1 VSGVSGSGKT
11 TLVKHGISKLLNREF
26 AFITLGGSVD
36 GAILKGHSYTYEGSS
51 WGKIVQILIDSKCMN
66 PVIYFDEL
74 DKISDTPKG
83 EEIAIALTKNK

>member
-1 VSGVSGSGKT
+1 MGGATDSSFLEG
-11 TLVKHGISKLLNREF
+11 HG
-26 AFITLGGSVD
+26 
-36 GAILKGHSYTYEGSS
+36 YTYEGST

-83 EEIAIALTKNK
+83 EEIAEFNSSDRHGSQNTQFHDKYFTEIDFGF